1 MSDIVT
7 EVSSVEIGY
16 LMTHACGM
24 IRLISI
30 AFAFVLWCLVS
41 LLCLVLYLHNLFPY
55 KLLLP
60 YSQALALIGFSPLA
74 AAALT
79 WRFFEM
85 AFSKYLELYTKKHFQ
100 R

>member
-1 MSDIVT
+1 MKVT

-24 IRLISI
+24 IRVVSI
-30 AFAFVLWCLVS
+30 VSAFVFWSLIS

-60 YSQALALIGFSPLA
+60 YGQALALIGVSPLA
-74 AAALT
+74 AAVLT
-79 WRFFEM
+79 WKFFEM
-85 AFSKYLELYTKKHFQ
+85 GYSKYLELYVKEHFQ
-100 R
+100 K